1 MLDSLIMQNVP
12 HRTQVSQPASS
23 KTLRALAS
31 STGLHPGRPA
41 LLGLEQRL
49 ERATNLRGPK
59 NEKVKRKHSQAEPK
73 TRIVAIILLL
83 INAVVIGYIFYAI
96 YRGWITL

>member
-1 MLDSLIMQNVP
+1 
-12 HRTQVSQPASS
+12 
-23 KTLRALAS
+23 
-31 STGLHPGRPA
+31 
-41 LLGLEQRL
+41 
-49 ERATNLRGPK
+49 
-59 NEKVKRKHSQAEPK
+59 VKRKHSQAEPK